1 MNNIMKKSREERG
14 YTQADMARFL
24 KCSENF
30 YNLVENGHRKP
41 SVEKAKIIGEKLGF
55 DWKYIY
61 EEAVK

>member
-1 MNNIMKKSREERG
+1 MTKIMKQNREARG
-14 YTQADMARFL
+14 YTQADMAKIL

-41 SVEKAKIIGEKLGF
+41 SVEKAKIIGDKLDF

-61 EEAVK
+61 EEKE